1 MATINTVQAGQQ
13 IMAADVN
20 AHIGQTNTNTGNIA
34 TNTSNIQQNTGNIST
49 NTNDIGSIN
58 GQLSRANGQQEHG
71 SYLLS
76 QGCGAAGWFVS
87 LWLNTLSKGNAP
99 GSVSLDQSIGG
110 ATNCNSPTTAHLNQY
125 GFQVNTTSTG
135 ATNNATVGGNW
146 QANF

>member
-1 MATINTVQAGQQ
+1 MATISSVQAGQQ
-13 IMAADVN
+13 IMATDVN
-20 AHIGQTNTNTGNIA
+20 AHITQTNTNTSNITTNSSNIT
-34 TNTSNIQQNTGNIST
+34 TNTSDIS
-49 NTNDIGSIN
+49 SIN
-58 GQLSRANGQQEHG
+58 GQLSRSNGQQEHG

-76 QGCGAAGWFVS
+76 QGCGGASWFVS

-110 ATNCNSPTTAHLNQY
+110 ATNCNNPTTAHLNQY

-146 QANF
+146 TANF